1 MGDYKSIIYEIKD
14 NIGWVTLNRPEKL
27 NAINDEML
35 RELDDMFVLAEQDLD
50 VKVLVIKG
58 AGRAFSSGQDLSGA
72 GTDEVLP
79 PSPHSKLSSKAVL
92 EAARRRSRRWEY
104 IFNVC
109 KPTIAQV
116 HSHCLGAGMYLA
128 LSCDL
133 TIASEDAL
141 FGDPSLRMGI
151 LPDFP
156 LLSWL
161 VGVKRASAMLLS
173 GKPLTAKEAERCG
186 LINKAVRNDQLDAE
200 VRRLA
205 KGLSL
210 LHSDALA
217 VAKDSLNAA
226 MEARGVGAAWRFT
239 SDMELLMQRRT
250 IQSGDFDFEKMRDK
264 LGLKDAI
271 QARDNPFKD
280 LDR

>member
-1 MGDYKSIIYEIKD
+1 MPDYKNIIYEIKD

-35 RELDDMFVLAEQDLD
+35 RELDEMFVLAEQDLD

-58 AGRAFSSGQDLSGA
+58 AGRAFSSGQDLSGV

-79 PSPHSKLSSKAVL
+79 PSPLNKLPSKAVL
-92 EAARRRSRRWEY
+92 EAARRRCRRWEY

-116 HSHCLGAGMYLA
+116 HGQCLGAGMYLA
-128 LSCDL
+128 LSCDM
-133 TIASEDAL
+133 TIASEDAI
-141 FGDPSLRMGI
+141 FGDPSIRMGI
-151 LPDFP
+151 LPIFP

-161 VGVKRASAMLLS
+161 VGVKRADAMLLS
-173 GKPLTAKEAERCG
+173 GKSVIAKEAERWG
-186 LINKAVRNDQLDAE
+186 LANKVVRNEQLDAE
-200 VRRLA
+200 VTRLA

-210 LHSDALA
+210 MHSDALA
-217 VAKDSLNAA
+217 ITKESLHAA
-226 MEARGVGAAWRFT
+226 MEARGVGPAWRYT

-250 IQSGDFDFEKMRDK
+250 VKSDDFDFEKTRDK
-264 LGLKDAI
+264 LGLKKAI
-271 QARDNPFKD
+271 QARDNPFKG
-280 LDR
+280 LDQ

>member
-1 MGDYKSIIYEIKD
+1 MGNYKSIIYEIKD

-58 AGRAFSSGQDLSGA
+58 AGRAFSSGQDLSGV

-116 HSHCLGAGMYLA
+116 HGHCLGAGMYLA

-200 VRRLA
+200 VSRLV

-217 VAKDSLNAA
+217 VAKDSLNVA
-226 MEARGVGAAWRFT
+226 MEARGVGAAWRYT

-264 LGLKDAI
+264 LGLKSAL

>member
-1 MGDYKSIIYEIKD
+1 MPDFKSIIYEIKD

-35 RELDDMFVLAEQDLD
+35 DELDEMFVLAEQDLD

-58 AGRAFSSGQDLSGA
+58 AGRAFSSGQDLSGVN
-72 GTDEVLP
+72 TNETLP
-79 PSPHSKLSSKAVL
+79 PSPLKKLPSKDVL
-92 EAARRRSRRWEY
+92 EAARRRCRRWEY

-116 HSHCLGAGMYLA
+116 HGQCLGAGMYLA
-128 LSCDL
+128 LSCDM
-133 TIASEDAL
+133 TIASEDAI
-141 FGDPSLRMGI
+141 FGDPSIRMGI
-151 LPDFP
+151 LPIFP

-161 VGVKRASAMLLS
+161 VGVKRADAMLLS
-173 GKPLTAKEAERCG
+173 GKSVSAKEAERWG
-186 LINKAVRNDQLDAE
+186 MVNKTVRNAQLDAE
-200 VRRLA
+200 VKRVA

-210 LHSDALA
+210 THSDALA
-217 VAKDSLNAA
+217 VAKESLHAA
-226 MEARGVGAAWRFT
+226 MEARGLGPAWRYT

-250 IQSGDFDFEKMRDK
+250 VQPDEFNFEKTRK
-264 LGLKDAI
+264 KVGLKKAVET
-271 QARDNPFKD
+271 RDNPFKG